1 MFQLMN
7 TFPPKKRMEMDGK
20 HPKVKTSK
28 SFSVLVQCFSEG
40 RQGRSICVQFS
51 GPFPTAR
58 ILGKQKKGQRHV
70 RGRAQSQHSIGGIE
84 TAFPCDECLLN
95 IEKWNLESVGLEK
108 DFRGIYQYI
117 LQRYSF
123 RLRQGL
129 TVSGLTCCQA
139 LVELDLPNLIHQF

>member
-1 MFQLMN
+1 MC
-7 TFPPKKRMEMDGK
+7 EAVGW
-20 HPKVKTSK
+20 
-28 SFSVLVQCFSEG
+28 
-40 RQGRSICVQFS
+40 
-51 GPFPTAR
+51 
-58 ILGKQKKGQRHV
+58 
-70 RGRAQSQHSIGGIE
+70 AQSQHSIGGIE
-84 TAFPCDECLLN
+84 TAFPSDECLLN

-139 LVELDLPNLIHQF
+139 LVKLNLPNLIHQFYFMLKSCCLFVLDRQEPPLSCCFERSVMNHGKL